1 MALIAMVSG
10 LAIYAPLDEQ
20 DVVTTRPL
28 SAAATTIEIVE
39 CFSLYRMGKGKQW
52 SLAEDTALAEAWV
65 DVAESALAGSSE
77 EKGGDTYWG
86 TVHERWVERMRGSQ
100 RTVQALKN
108 HWTSIQRA
116 VRKFGAYVQ
125 EIADTADSGV
135 TSPLAGSTLT
145 SAALQKYA
153 AGEGENFELVTVWEI
168 LQKSPKWHSAK
179 TPGSALKRS
188 RAQKSALEGDLGWTV
203 EKRISL
209 SGVSDATAVQPAVT
223 TSTAASDRRLSLPAA
238 VASDEVS
245 IVPVATPPAERPVA
259 PVVPRESAV
268 PAPAAF
274 TTLSVDRLAET
285 QREKNDVL
293 ADQML
298 QTLILA
304 NAPGSKPSS
313 EKDHYAASI
322 SKLADAQREKNE
334 LIADQMLMTML
345 LADSA
350 DPANRHA
357 LEQLKKKYLKRAFQ
371 KTSEQQQGAAAAPIP
386 SINDN
391 EAAI

>member
-1 MALIAMVSG
+1 
-10 LAIYAPLDEQ
+10 
-20 DVVTTRPL
+20 
-28 SAAATTIEIVE
+28 
-39 CFSLYRMGKGKQW
+39 MGKGKQW

-65 DVAESALAGSSE
+65 DAAESALPGSSE

-86 TVHERWVERMRGSQ
+86 TVHERWVERMCGSQ

-125 EIADTADSGV
+125 ETADTVGSRG
-135 TSPLAGSTLT
+135 TSPLTGSALT

-153 AGEGENFELVTVWEI
+153 AAEGENFELVTVWEI

-188 RAQKSALEGDLGWTV
+188 RAQKSALEGELGWTV
-203 EKRISL
+203 EKRVSL
-209 SGVSDATAVQPAVT
+209 SGASDAPAAQPA
-223 TSTAASDRRLSLPAA
+223 STITASDRRLSLPEHTVVHPAKPPAVSNKRLSLPATVVAA
-238 VASDEVS
+238 EEVS
-245 IVPVATPPAERPVA
+245 IVPVATPPGERLAA
-259 PVVPRESAV
+259 PVILRETAGPASA
-268 PAPAAF
+268 AL
-274 TTLSVDRLAET
+274 TTSSVDHLAET
-285 QREKNDVL
+285 QREKNDML

-371 KTSEQQQGAAAAPIP
+371 KTSEQQQGAAAVPPLIP
-386 SINDN
+386 SINGN